1 MAKPLKLFS
10 WNVNGIRAAVK
21 SGFFE
26 EFLAEVQPDV
36 LGLQEIKIAD
46 TDREKM
52 KKKFSTQGGPA
63 SGWDFKSYN
72 EYWHPAQKPGY
83 AGTAVFAKVE
93 PLAIGKGFVAPGK
106 TNGNDEEGRVLTLE
120 FEKFFFVNTYFPNA
134 RHDLSR
140 LTLKEDF
147 NDRWLRHVK
156 QLEKT
161 KPVVTCGDFNVAHQ
175 EIDLARP
182 KDNVGN
188 PGFTNEER
196 RWADRFAAAEL
207 VDTFRLIHG
216 DQKNI
221 YSWWS
226 YKFQARAR
234 NIGWRIDYFWV
245 SQSLQKNIKDAF
257 ILDTQLGSDH
267 CPVGISL
274 EI

>member
-1 MAKPLKLFS
+1 MTKPLKLFS

-36 LGLQEIKIAD
+36 LGLQEIKISNSA
-46 TDREKM
+46 REKAE
-52 KKKFSTQGGPA
+52 F
-63 SGWDFKSYN
+63 DFKIYN

-156 QLEKT
+156 QLEKI
-161 KPVVTCGDFNVAHQ
+161 KPVVTCGDFNVAHR

-182 KDNVGN
+182 KENEGEA
-188 PGFTNEER
+188 GFTKEER
-196 RWADRFAAAEL
+196 LGADNFISAGF
-207 VDTFRLIHG
+207 VDTFRALNPKKI
-216 DQKNI
+216 Q

-226 YKFQARAR
+226 YRGGARSR
-234 NIGWRIDYFWV
+234 NVGWRIDYFMV
-245 SQSLQKNIKDAF
+245 SAKISKNVKKAF
-257 ILDTQLGSDH
+257 ILDKISGSDH
-267 CPVGISL
+267 CPVGI
-274 EI
+274 EIDI

>member
-83 AGTAVFAKVE
+83 AGTAVFTKVE

-120 FEKFFFVNTYFPNA
+120 FEKFFFVNTYCPNA

-161 KPVVTCGDFNVAHQ
+161 KPVVTCGDFNVAHR

-196 RWADRFAAAEL
+196 RWADRFAVAEL
-207 VDTFRLIHG
+207 VDTFRLVHG
-216 DQKNI
+216 DQENI

-245 SQSLQKNIKDAF
+245 SQSLRKNVKDAF